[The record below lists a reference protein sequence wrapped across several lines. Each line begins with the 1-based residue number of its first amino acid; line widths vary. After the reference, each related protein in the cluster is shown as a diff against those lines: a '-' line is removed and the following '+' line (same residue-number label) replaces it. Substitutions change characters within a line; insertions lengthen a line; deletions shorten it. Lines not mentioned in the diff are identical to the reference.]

1 MRSYASQYALNLLFC
16 LQSQQRTTYK
26 VASKQSIQRSPIFY
40 SCCKNKIF
48 QCIPSPLYSHSDR
61 AEVVLCFCCFFCFVL
76 FRPQTEIFLWIISLS
91 IYLLNGTTFYN
102 LKVSFLTLSLFFLH
116 FNSSNAFSKRPVP
129 VKDNSKILNITG
141 ARVRSDA
148 LLEQR
153 REQDQFNEAL
163 LGRKWKNQY
172 LCLPSWNGKIMYFM
186 YWKCHFSLNAS
197 SSSCQKILACQTP

>member
-26 VASKQSIQRSPIFY
+26 VASKQSREVLYFTHAA
-40 SCCKNKIF
+40 KIKF
-48 QCIPSPLYSHSDR
+48 SSLYHLHCTTILI
-61 AEVVLCFCCFFCFVL
+61 EWKQYYVFVGFL
-76 FRPQTEIFLWIISLS
+76 FRPQTEIFLRIISLS
-91 IYLLNGTTFYN
+91 ICLLNGTTFYN

-148 LLEQR
+148 LLKQR

-163 LGRKWKNQY
+163 LGRK
-172 LCLPSWNGKIMYFM
+172 
-186 YWKCHFSLNAS
+186 
-197 SSSCQKILACQTP
+197 